1 MSDIHSEFGKSNVKI
16 IVTCDKCGHKEEIG
30 DFSWHIIVCANC
42 KHEIV
47 NDHTVLALDNS
58 EEIHTLE
65 CDCKHKHK
73 MCVSTDFY
81 FHGAN
86 NSSCLFSARDDTSIQ
101 CTKCEKHVAGHH
113 WKKHEGILEGSDI
126 FYIEYHRGGSL
137 CDDDWEE
144 GDYD

>member
-1 MSDIHSEFGKSNVKI
+1 MLDTHPEFGKSNVKI

-65 CDCKHKHK
+65 CDCEHKHK
-73 MCVSTDFY
+73 MCVSTDLY
-81 FHGAN
+81 FHGVKN
-86 NSSCLFSARDDTSIQ
+86 DTGIQ
-101 CTKCEKHVAGHH
+101 CTKCEKHVAGNH